1 MPQICP
7 CPPISPVLPTMNL
20 HNRPWLS
27 SAQQSSAHRPI
38 CLVARCAGEAAQQVR
53 PKPRLFHIAAIL
65 SLYFP
70 LSSHDIAV
78 HTIDSGEC
86 KRFFLGVVSSCLAV
100 NFPLR
105 NCSLFGSWVRVFHWQ
120 PQPPLPSPSALASG
134 LHRFPFTSHLQNS
147 LFSPSVCPDSLP
159 SNSQCLPSRGFC
171 ARPSGV
177 QGVLLRPSVRLAALL
192 LVPLLL
198 LAT

>member
-1 MPQICP
+1 MS
-7 CPPISPVLPTMNL
+7 PISPVLPTMNL

-65 SLYFP
+65 LLLYFP
-70 LSSHDIAV
+70 LSSHDITV

-147 LFSPSVCPDSLP
+147 LFSLRSVPIP
-159 SNSQCLPSRGFC
+159 CLPIHNVFLHAGSAPGPPGFKGSC
-171 ARPSGV
+171 SD
-177 QGVLLRPSVRLAALL
+177 RLY
-192 LVPLLL
+192 V
-198 LAT
+198 